1 MTNPI
6 IATVTGKQ
14 LIRDHYGNLVEID
27 AWSHDI
33 ARELARQEGI
43 ELTPEHLRV
52 LDYLR
57 EYAIEHGGSRE
68 DAHQILRTLEG
79 RFAQEGGGRWLYT
92 LFPGGPVRQ
101 GMKLA
106 GLPEAPHAA
115 DPSFG
120 SVS

>member
-1 MTNPI
+1 MTSPI

-33 ARELARQEGI
+33 ARELARQAGL
-43 ELTPEHLRV
+43 ELTPDHLRV

-57 EYAIEHGGSRE
+57 EYVIEHGGSRE

-79 RFAQEGGGRWLYT
+79 RFAQEGAGRWLYT

>member
-6 IATVTGKQ
+6 LASVEGKQ
-14 LIRDHYGNLVEID
+14 LIHDHYGNLVEID
-27 AWSHDI
+27 EWSHDI
-33 ARELARQEGI
+33 ARERARAEGL
-43 ELTPEHLRV
+43 ELSDDHLRV

-57 EYAIEHGGSRE
+57 EYVIHHGGSRE

-79 RFAQEGGGRWLYT
+79 RFAAEGGGRWLYR